1 MGTCHP
7 PPIDV
12 QAAPDQSSPESLVVA
27 MQPDLFH
34 TAAWDAKAALDLVP
48 DDILTIA
55 VAVLAVIAAL
65 IVHRAVFGALSRILA
80 TGNPRLQVVMRGTR
94 GPTRLATVLLV
105 LALLLPL
112 APIEPQWSAVLTR
125 ALQLAFILLLGWTAL
140 AIIYAG
146 SDVYLSRFKLDDPGN
161 LLARKHVTQV
171 RILKGAIT
179 TLIVVI
185 TLAAALMTFDAV
197 RQYGVS
203 LFASAGVAGIIAGLA
218 ARPVLSNLFAG
229 VQLAITQPIRLED
242 SVVVENEFGQIE
254 EITSTYVVVRLW
266 DLRRLVVP
274 LSYFIEKPFQNW
286 TRDNTALTGTVFIH
300 ADYSVP
306 VERVRETFHEI
317 LKASPLWDGKA
328 ANLQVTDSKER
339 SLELRAIVSAGNA
352 GALWD
357 LRCEVREK
365 LIAYLQREYPEALP
379 RARTDIKVFAAPA
392 AAADFPPPPARG

>member
-1 MGTCHP
+1 M
-7 PPIDV
+7 
-12 QAAPDQSSPESLVVA
+12 QS
-27 MQPDLFH
+27 DLFQ
-34 TAAWDAKAALDLVP
+34 TAAWDARATLDLVP
-48 DDILTIA
+48 DGILAIA
-55 VAVLAVIAAL
+55 VAVFAIIAAL
-65 IVHRAVFGALSRILA
+65 IVHRVVFGTFDRIL
-80 TGNPRLQVVMRGTR
+80 TNRNPRLQVVVSGAR
-94 GPTRLATVLLV
+94 GPTRLAVVLLV
-105 LALLLPL
+105 LALILPL

-125 ALQLAFILLLGWTAL
+125 TLQLAFILLLGWTAL
-140 AIIYAG
+140 ALIYAG

-229 VQLAITQPIRLED
+229 VQLAITQPVRLED
-242 SVVVENEFGQIE
+242 SVVVENEFGQVE
-254 EITSTYVVVRLW
+254 EITATYVVIRLW
-266 DLRRLVVP
+266 DLRRLIIP

-286 TRDNTALTGTVFIH
+286 TRDDTALSGTVFIH

-306 VERVRETFHEI
+306 VERVREAFHEV
-317 LKASPLWDGKA
+317 LKGSPLWDGKPGT
-328 ANLQVTDSKER
+328 LQVTDSKER
-339 SLELRAIVSAGNA
+339 SLELRAIVSAADA

-365 LIAYLQREYPEALP
+365 LIAFLQREYPDALP
-379 RARTDIKVFAAPA
+379 RARTDIKVFTA
-392 AAADFPPPPARG
+392 PPPDADSSAVRKP

>member
-1 MGTCHP
+1 MQS
-7 PPIDV
+7 DV
-12 QAAPDQSSPESLVVA
+12 
-27 MQPDLFH
+27 FH
-34 TAAWDAKAALDLVP
+34 TAASEAIAALDLVP
-48 DDILTIA
+48 DAILAIIVALLA
-55 VAVLAVIAAL
+55 VAIAL
-65 IVHRAVFGALSRILA
+65 IVHRVVFGTLGRIL
-80 TGNPRLQVVMRGTR
+80 TNRNPRLQAVVSGAR
-94 GPTRLATVLLV
+94 GPSRLAIVLLV
-105 LALLLPL
+105 LALILPL
-112 APIEPQWSAVLTR
+112 APIEPHWSAVLTR
-125 ALQLAFILLLGWTAL
+125 ILQLAFILLLGWTAL
-140 AIIYAG
+140 AVIYAG
-146 SDVYLSRFKLDDPGN
+146 SDVYLSRYRLDDPGN

-242 SVVVENEFGQIE
+242 SVVVENEFGQVE
-254 EITSTYVVVRLW
+254 EITATYVVVRLW

-286 TRDNTALTGTVFIH
+286 TRENTALLGTVSLH

-306 VERVRETFHEI
+306 IERVREAFHDI
-317 LKASPLWDGKA
+317 LKASPLWDGKT
-328 ANLQVTDSKER
+328 ANLQVADSKER
-339 SLELRAIVSAGNA
+339 SVELRALVSAANA
-352 GALWD
+352 GALGD

-365 LIAYLQREYPEALP
+365 LIAFLQREYPEALP
-379 RARTDIKVFAAPA
+379 RARTDIKVFASPSPPSESPA
-392 AAADFPPPPARG
+392 PPPSG